1 MCAADAVPGH
11 MRQPGIIWK
20 KNLTVSITRAKNK
33 TGFKWVKFPFY
44 F

>member
-11 MRQPGIIWK
+11 MQQPGIIWK

-33 TGFKWVKFPFY
+33 NRLK
-44 F
+44 